1 MGCLHGQGHAD
12 TERGQRHH
20 WCGPYSDE
28 HHLAKNRAE
37 FEKLAGE
44 RGNEHPVEQTK
55 IKLEIIFQAQARPS
69 AECQGVR
76 IDESRKI
83 TPSPIA
89 RRLGGVA
96 QINPRLRK
104 SPKFPPLERSIMS
117 MVNLRR
123 QTSQASSTP

>member
-1 MGCLHGQGHAD
+1 
-12 TERGQRHH
+12 H
-20 WCGPYSDE
+20 WCGPDADE

-44 RGNEHPVEQTK
+44 RGDEHPVEQTK

-76 IDESRKI
+76 IDESRKDAV
-83 TPSPIA
+83 TN
-89 RRLGGVA
+89 RETDRGVA

-104 SPKFPPLERSIMS
+104 SPRFPPLERSIMS
-117 MVNLRR
+117 M
-123 QTSQASSTP
+123 